1 MWRLVKPNDAFGTCC
16 AHLQF
21 ISRVMR
27 NQNKV
32 LCFIACAL
40 LPIDSSAQEL
50 PVARTSVSDGQ
61 VMGERD
67 RDKEDQVAKL
77 FETIRSDS
85 KSPKSSRI
93 GHRDSLEQQVCTIAL
108 TGTLPKHSAMDTF
121 AVYKASRPES
131 ITPEL
136 NHVALFDILH
146 PKNKAGYHRY
156 SVAVWRTKD
165 SKTGETAYWVGVE
178 LYWSAAVEF
187 FDYHFT
193 DDISYHNL
201 WKKSVAPKCRG
212 K

>member
-1 MWRLVKPNDAFGTCC
+1 
-16 AHLQF
+16 
-21 ISRVMR
+21 MR
-27 NQNKV
+27 NPNKI

-40 LPIDSSAQEL
+40 LPIDSSGQEV

-67 RDKEDQVAKL
+67 SDKEDQVAKI

-85 KSPKSSRI
+85 KSSKLSRI
-93 GHRDSLEQQVCTIAL
+93 GHRDSLEQQVCTTAL
-108 TGTLPKHSAMDTF
+108 TGALPRHPLMDTLAF
-121 AVYKASRPES
+121 YKTSRPES
-131 ITPEL
+131 ITSEL
-136 NHVALFDILH
+136 NHVALFEN
-146 PKNKAGYHRY
+146 KKAGYHRY

-165 SKTGETAYWVGVE
+165 SKTGETAYWVGVQ
-178 LYWSAAVEF
+178 LYWSVVVEF

-201 WKKSVAPKCRG
+201 WKNSVAPQCRG

>member
-1 MWRLVKPNDAFGTCC
+1 
-16 AHLQF
+16 
-21 ISRVMR
+21 MR
-27 NQNKV
+27 NQGKV

-40 LPIDSSAQEL
+40 LPIDSSAQEV
-50 PVARTSVSDGQ
+50 PVAHTPVSEGQ
-61 VMGERD
+61 VMAEHD
-67 RDKEDQVAKL
+67 RNKEDQVAKL

-85 KSPKSSRI
+85 KSSKLSRI
-93 GHRDSLEQQVCTIAL
+93 GHRDSLEQQVCTTAL
-108 TGTLPKHSAMDTF
+108 TGTLPKHSLMDTF
-121 AVYKASRPES
+121 GFYKTSRPES
-131 ITPEL
+131 ITTEL
-136 NHVALFDILH
+136 THVALFDDLH

-193 DDISYHNL
+193 GDISYHNL
-201 WKKSVAPKCRG
+201 WKNSVAPQCRG

>member
-1 MWRLVKPNDAFGTCC
+1 M
-16 AHLQF
+16 
-21 ISRVMR
+21 
-27 NQNKV
+27 
-32 LCFIACAL
+32 
-40 LPIDSSAQEL
+40 
-50 PVARTSVSDGQ
+50 ARTPVSEGQ

-85 KSPKSSRI
+85 KSFKLSRI
-93 GHRDSLEQQVCTIAL
+93 GRRDNLEQQVCTIAL
-108 TGTLPKHSAMDTF
+108 TGTLLKHSLLGTSAF
-121 AVYKASRPES
+121 YKTSRPES

-136 NHVALFDILH
+136 NRVALFGTPR
-146 PKNKAGYHRY
+146 PKNNLGYHRY

-178 LYWSAAVEF
+178 LYWSAAAEF

-201 WKKSVAPKCRG
+201 WKKSVAPQCRG